1 MTGSWADWSGQQHC
15 RPVRQERPADEAALV
30 EVVQRAAADGLVL
43 RPVGSSHSFGG
54 LCVTDGVQVD
64 LSRLDRVLGLDP
76 ATGVARVQAGITLHD
91 LSLALHARGRAL
103 QNLGDIDRQTLAGA
117 LSTATHGT
125 GGAFGNLSSQMVGGR
140 LVTAVGAVRELA
152 DPDDPAGSDDPDRF
166 DLLRAARVSLG
177 ALGVLSEVWVQTVPA
192 FRLRKRE
199 QPRRLADVLTGLDE
213 LVAGHDHV
221 EFYAVPYSRRALV
234 LTSQRTD
241 EPADPPPAWRTWLT
255 DDLLANRALDLLQR
269 TGRRVPRSQ
278 PGLGRLTGALLSG
291 STRLDHSHRVFAT
304 ERRVRF
310 TESEWALPRAAA
322 REAVEAVTRL
332 VERARLPVS
341 FPIEVRFAAGDDALL
356 STAYGRPTAYVAV
369 HQYAGSDWQPYFRA
383 VEEVMLDLDGRPH
396 WGKRHE
402 APAALLAPRYPEWA
416 RFAELRSKLDPDGVF
431 VNDHLARTLGV
442 PAGPAARG

>member
-76 ATGVARVQAGITLHD
+76 ATGVARVQAGITPARPVTGAARAGPGAAEPGGHRPAD
-91 LSLALHARGRAL
+91 PRRRAVHRHARHRRGL
-103 QNLGDIDRQTLAGA
+103 RQPL
-117 LSTATHGT
+117 
-125 GGAFGNLSSQMVGGR
+125 SQMVGGR
-140 LVTAVGAVRELA
+140 LVTADGAVHELA
-152 DPDDPAGSDDPDRF
+152 DPDDPLAPTCCGPRASRWGRWECCPRSRCRPCRRSGCASASSRAGSPTC
-166 DLLRAARVSLG
+166 S
-177 ALGVLSEVWVQTVPA
+177 
-192 FRLRKRE
+192 
-199 QPRRLADVLTGLDE
+199 TGLDE

-278 PGLGRLTGALLSG
+278 PGLGPADRRPAQRQHPARPQPPGVRHRAPG
-291 STRLDHSHRVFAT
+291 PVHRVGVGAAAGRRAGGRRGRDRGWSSERGCRSRSPSRCASPRAT
-304 ERRVRF
+304 TRCSRRRTAGDRLRRGAPVRRVGL
-310 TESEWALPRAAA
+310 AAVLPGGRGGHA
-322 REAVEAVTRL
+322 RPR
-332 VERARLPVS
+332 R
-341 FPIEVRFAAGDDALL
+341 
-356 STAYGRPTAYVAV
+356 
-369 HQYAGSDWQPYFRA
+369 
-383 VEEVMLDLDGRPH
+383 
-396 WGKRHE
+396 
-402 APAALLAPRYPEWA
+402 PAAL
-416 RFAELRSKLDPDGVF
+416 GQ
-431 VNDHLARTLGV
+431 
-442 PAGPAARG
+442 AARGPALRCWRRATRSGRGSPSCGAGSTPTASSSTTTWRAPSVCRSRPAVRG